1 MPKLG
6 ACHLLIKHEKSR
18 NPVSRRTNQST
29 SGVSVEA
36 AHAELNTFI
45 EKINAD
51 AATDPDGLQG
61 AFMKHAKARSD
72 CGSFQNGGDLGDFG
86 PGMMQKPFEDASFA
100 LNVGEISGVVDTD
113 SGVHVIY
120 RTS

>member
-1 MPKLG
+1 M
-6 ACHLLIKHEKSR
+6 
-18 NPVSRRTNQST
+18 SRRTGQQITISKE
-29 SGVSVEA
+29 EA
-36 AHAELNTFI
+36 IAELQEIMKGLTPENFA
-45 EKINAD
+45 EK
-51 AATDPDGLQG
+51 AA
-61 AFMKHAKARSD
+61 ARSD